1 MYKKLMAGLL
11 VLMMPLQAFAAPDEK
26 KEDLLKYSSSGFTQ
40 PEKQVKEQAQSGT
53 VEGFEKAAENE
64 NLILYVNEESLAL
77 KILNKKTKYI
87 WNSGI
92 DQVEDVRLN
101 KTWEQMAQSA
111 ITIEYSD
118 RRGKIKSESIQTNDS
133 RPNVKIKDN
142 GFSAKV
148 YMNGSKISLELSV
161 TLEKDNIAVSIPD
174 KEVKEGKRNKLISMK
189 VYPFL
194 GAVNGDER
202 NGYMFIPDGSGAL
215 IRYEKG
221 SKADA
226 PFKGAI
232 YGADAGFQKSSDK
245 TEEKTVPAK
254 QISMPVFGAVHGIK
268 KNGFA
273 AVVEKGAEY
282 GDILAYPS
290 GVSTDFNW
298 TAAQFNYRYEYYQ
311 PTSKSMSGTNVY
323 QKNKNAFDI
332 SLRYYFLSNEKAD
345 YVGMAKRYQEH
356 LIETKQL
363 TKKEDRAEVRLEFL
377 GSETK
382 KGLFWDS
389 VIPMTPVEKLPAFA
403 KELKKEKVLDMFM
416 IYKGWSKG
424 GLTGTLPSKFP
435 VEKKLGSKGDVRDS
449 AEALE
454 NENVPLFFQ
463 TDYTKAYENAGG
475 FSGRKDVSKKIS
487 SETISYKK
495 DDKTY
500 YYLSPDKSLKIAK
513 EDLKQYKEYGM
524 KNAAVDGSSTILF
537 SDYTKG
543 NRSSRIQTAQT
554 YNKLFS
560 QLHKAGEVALYNP
573 NAYAWGQTDR
583 FLDAPMTSSNYIFE
597 SDTVPFLQIV
607 LKGYIPYYAEFS
619 NFHSDAKDDVLRMIE
634 YGAYPSF
641 YLTDE
646 PSHLL
651 MKTPS
656 KDLYTSEFDSWKDEI
671 VNQYK
676 MMQDSLGA
684 VEGETIE
691 NRTVPAVGIVEV
703 SYSNGKTIIV
713 NYTNTPYRAGVHEI
727 PAKGFIVTDGGD
739 KQ

>member
-1 MYKKLMAGLL
+1 MYKKLIAGLL
-11 VLMMPLQAFAAPDEK
+11 VLMMPLQAYAAPDEK
-26 KEDLLKYSSSGFTQ
+26 KEDLLKYSASGFTQ
-40 PEKQVKEQAQSGT
+40 PEKQVKEQAQAGT

-64 NLILYVNEESLAL
+64 YLILYVNEDSLAL
-77 KILNKKTKYI
+77 KILDKKTNYI

-92 DQVEDVRLN
+92 DQVEGVRLN

-111 ITIEYSD
+111 VTIEYSD

-133 RPNVKIKDN
+133 RPNVKITDN

-174 KEVKEGKRNKLISMK
+174 KELKEGKRNKLISMK

-273 AVVEKGAEY
+273 AIVEKGAEY

-298 TAAQFNYRYEYYQ
+298 TTAQFNYRYEYYQ

-323 QKNKNAFDI
+323 QKKKNAFDI
-332 SLRYYFLSNEKAD
+332 SLRYYFLSNEQAD
-345 YVGMAKRYQEH
+345 YVGMAKRYQEY

-363 TKKEDRAEVRLEFL
+363 AKKEDRAEVRLEFL

-389 VIPMTPVEKLPAFA
+389 VIPMTPVEKLPDFA
-403 KELKKEKVLDMFM
+403 KELKKEKVEDMFM

-435 VEKKLGSKGDVRDS
+435 VEKKLGSKGDVKD
-449 AEALE
+449 ATEALE

-475 FSGRKDVSKKIS
+475 FSGSKDVSKKVS

-513 EDLKQYKEYGM
+513 EDLKQYSEYGM

-543 NRSSRIQTAQT
+543 NRSSRIQTAET

-619 NFHSDAKDDVLRMIE
+619 NFHSDSKDDVLRMIE

-676 MMQDSLGA
+676 MMQESLGA

-691 NRTVPAVGIVEV
+691 SRTVPAVGIVEV

-713 NYTNTPYRAGVHEI
+713 NYTNTSYRAGVHEI